1 MDEMEPDKH
10 RNGKKGGGR
19 EVNQT
24 LAFQMVLQII
34 VGFSTFQVSQSLE
47 ILKYLLIQHMY
58 PSTCTTNGQENTMY
72 EQNSLHENY
81 QNQNS
86 LKTRTRFICEFPPS

>member
-1 MDEMEPDKH
+1 MDEMQPDKH
-10 RNGKKGGGR
+10 RNGKKGGG
-19 EVNQT
+19 VNQT
-24 LAFQMVLQII
+24 LAFQMVHVLQII

-47 ILKYLLIQHMY
+47 ILKYVLIQHMY
-58 PSTCTTNGQENTMY
+58 PSTNNGQENTMF

-86 LKTRTRFICEFPPS
+86 LMTCT

>member
-1 MDEMEPDKH
+1 MDEMQPEKH
-10 RNGKKGGGR
+10 RSGKKGEGRGGG
-19 EVNQT
+19 VNQT
-24 LAFQMVLQII
+24 LPFHMVLQII
-34 VGFSTFQVSQSLE
+34 VGFSSFQVSQSLE
-47 ILKYLLIQHMY
+47 ISKYVLIQHMY
-58 PSTCTTNGQENTMY
+58 PSTNNGQENTLY

>member
-1 MDEMEPDKH
+1 MLH
-10 RNGKKGGGR
+10 
-19 EVNQT
+19 
-24 LAFQMVLQII
+24 FQMVLQII

-47 ILKYLLIQHMY
+47 ILKYVLIQHIY
-58 PSTCTTNGQENTMY
+58 PSTGKGQEETMF

-86 LKTRTRFICEFPPS
+86 LMTRTQFICEFPLS